1 MESEVLDSL
10 CSNININKEPF
21 FIYLKDLPKLICR
34 LIIKN
39 LSIFIK
45 LYYYQYHYIYNK
57 FDSTYFY
64 SSNAGDI
71 YQGFRILM
79 KNSIANEKV
88 ILNRKEFALII
99 SKIADEIKYF
109 PTINN
114 IVEQYEEPFE
124 KVWNVFRLLILPIR
138 INAGTIPLDER
149 KFILKIWMST
159 VFTIPLLDS
168 YNGRYIVNKR
178 SLSALRSLFPAFG
191 VNLSKNFD
199 ENPKFD
205 ENKLNKIEETDDNI
219 IDLYVSP
226 INSDSVTN
234 KIFRTYVFLSFLSS
248 IEIIRKPCLNLK
260 ECKEI
265 NPDYDGSCINV
276 FDDYVNSQIK
286 KIQESISIL
295 VPSSI
300 E

>member
-39 LSIFIK
+39 LSTFIK

-109 PTINN
+109 PSINN

>member
-39 LSIFIK
+39 LSTFIK

-109 PTINN
+109 PSINN

-234 KIFRTYVFLSFLSS
+234 KIFRTYVFLSFLAS

>member
-34 LIIKN
+34 IIIKN
-39 LSIFIK
+39 LSTFIK

-109 PTINN
+109 PSINN

-199 ENPKFD
+199 ENPNFD

>member
-39 LSIFIK
+39 LSTFIK